1 MYMDIDTMIN
11 ETIALIEGEENE
23 AKQVKVSNV
32 TKHKKNNDI
41 TSNQAIC
48 FTIVANDTLI

>member
-1 MYMDIDTMIN
+1 MIN

-23 AKQVKVSNV
+23 AKQVKVSNI

-41 TSNQAIC
+41 TLNQAIC